1 MATTGCYRPGRAYSL
16 VLVILIFAIIIVIV
30 VVLHLGRDA
39 AKQAVFETVDP
50 CSEEQSVR
58 GAVCGIAAAESDRPE
73 PIDGQRAAA
82 AMQKTDEL
90 ARGMIERGDAS
101 AAEIAN

>member
-1 MATTGCYRPGRAYSL
+1 MATTGCHRPGRAYSL
-16 VLVILIFAIIIVIV
+16 VLVILIFGIVIVIV
-30 VVLHLGRDA
+30 VVLHLRRDG
-39 AKQAVFETVDP
+39 AKQPMFETVDP

-58 GAVCGIAAAESDRPE
+58 GAVRGIAAAESDCPE

-90 ARGMIERGDAS
+90 ASGGIKRGDAS
-101 AAEIAN
+101 TAEIAN